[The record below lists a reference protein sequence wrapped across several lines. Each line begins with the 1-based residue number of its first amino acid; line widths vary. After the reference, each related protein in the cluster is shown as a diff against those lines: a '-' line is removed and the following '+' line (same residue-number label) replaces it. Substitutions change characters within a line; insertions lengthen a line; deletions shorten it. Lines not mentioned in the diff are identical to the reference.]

1 MTRESLARSRY
12 TFSAVR
18 SGWRET
24 WEQLPDFHREQ
35 WPAGVELV
43 AALAN

>member
-18 SGWRET
+18 SGWRES
-24 WEQLPDFHREQ
+24 WEQLSDFHRKQ
-35 WPAGVELV
+35 WLAGVEL
-43 AALAN
+43 APALAN